1 MFRSEKF
8 NKEQCT
14 VVTRLLPLETKET
27 LPSATF
33 GSFKAKIDQ
42 EENVKYAKL
51 MGRHGK
57 EK

>member
-1 MFRSEKF
+1 MFRSENF

-42 EENVKYAKL
+42 KSVKYAKI
-51 MGRHGK
+51 MGRHGQ
-57 EK
+57 EN